1 MRLAHKGRSMAR
13 PKKCRKVCCLPKNH
27 VFAPIANS
35 IGESMESSERV
46 ELAIEEYE
54 TLRLI
59 DEMNFTQEECASFM
73 EVSRTTVQSLYENAR
88 KKVARFLVRGGVL
101 EIKGGDYSLCDGK
114 EEICYCGGCKK
125 HRDGYKN
132 LIKNNCK
139 KGENVMKIA
148 VTYCNG
154 EIFQHFGRTEQFK
167 VYSIENG
174 KIVNSEIIDT
184 QGSGHS
190 ALAGIL
196 INNGIDVLICGGIGG
211 GAQNALAQA
220 NVKFYGGASGNA
232 DKNVED
238 FLSNTLSYTEN
249 VQCSHHESH
258 HHGEHHVCGENGCG
272 SHRCGSH

>member
-1 MRLAHKGRSMAR
+1 
-13 PKKCRKVCCLPKNH
+13 
-27 VFAPIANS
+27 
-35 IGESMESSERV
+35 
-46 ELAIEEYE
+46 
-54 TLRLI
+54 
-59 DEMNFTQEECASFM
+59 
-73 EVSRTTVQSLYENAR
+73 
-88 KKVARFLVRGGVL
+88 
-101 EIKGGDYSLCDGK
+101 
-114 EEICYCGGCKK
+114 
-125 HRDGYKN
+125 
-132 LIKNNCK
+132 
-139 KGENVMKIA
+139 MKIA